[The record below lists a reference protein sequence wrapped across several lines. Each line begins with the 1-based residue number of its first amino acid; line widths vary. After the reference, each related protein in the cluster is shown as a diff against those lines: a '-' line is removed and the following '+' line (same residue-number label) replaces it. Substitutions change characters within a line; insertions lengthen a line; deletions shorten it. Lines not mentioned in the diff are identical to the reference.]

1 VAASSNTA
9 PACVELIN
17 RNRNRETRAFV
28 LLGCSGAG
36 GCMQKSDVITA
47 VLLTAT
53 VSVGACNDAYSDRDG
68 ADSRAAAAAD
78 EGAVATSG
86 TLPTAAVADDAAV
99 TSRIQAKFFL
109 DPGIKM
115 RRIDVD
121 TQGGIVTLR
130 GDVASDNERA
140 QALIL
145 ARTTEGV
152 ERVEDAL
159 AVNPAI
165 DAAIQGTPAAA
176 SNPEPAPTHAQDE
189 ALTSAVQARFSED
202 ESLKSTTIAVTA
214 KDGVVLL
221 DGTAQTAAARQ
232 RAISIARG
240 TEGVVQVID
249 RIAVK

>member
-1 VAASSNTA
+1 MQRSN
-9 PACVELIN
+9 L
-17 RNRNRETRAFV
+17 
-28 LLGCSGAG
+28 
-36 GCMQKSDVITA
+36 ITA
-47 VLLTAT
+47 VLFAAA
-53 VSVGACNDAYSDRDG
+53 VPIAACNYAYSDRDA
-68 ADSRAAAAAD
+68 ADSRQTAAD
-78 EGAVATSG
+78 DGAVATSG
-86 TLPTAAVADDAAV
+86 TLPAVAAADDASV

-109 DPGIKM
+109 DAGIKT

-121 TQGGIVTLR
+121 TQSGVVTLR

-159 AVNPAI
+159 TVNPAI
-165 DAAIQGTPAAA
+165 DAAIQTEPGDA
-176 SNPEPAPTHAQDE
+176 STAEPAPSHAEDE
-189 ALTSAVQARFSED
+189 AVTSAVQARFSED
-202 ESLKSTTIAVTA
+202 ASLTSATIAVTA

-221 DGTAQTAAARQ
+221 DGLAPTAAARQ

-249 RIAVK
+249 RITVGSR

>member
-1 VAASSNTA
+1 
-9 PACVELIN
+9 
-17 RNRNRETRAFV
+17 
-28 LLGCSGAG
+28 
-36 GCMQKSDVITA
+36 MQKSDFVTA

-53 VSVGACNDAYSDRDG
+53 VSVGACNYAYSDRDR

-78 EGAVATSG
+78 DGAVATSG
-86 TLPTAAVADDAAV
+86 TLPTRAVADDAAV

-159 AVNPAI
+159 TVNPAI
-165 DAAIQGTPAAA
+165 DAAIQGHPAAA
-176 SNPEPAPTHAQDE
+176 SNPEPAPTHAAQDE
-189 ALTSAVQARFSED
+189 ALTSAVQTRFSED
-202 ESLKSTTIAVTA
+202 ASLQSTTIAVTA

-221 DGTAQTAAARQ
+221 EGTAPTAAARQ